1 MKKFKT
7 MLAMMLALVCMTVAF
22 TSCSGDDDDDNTAV
36 AAAKEIAGTYTS
48 TLNVSVMGEPSTYED
63 KTVKVEV
70 VDDNTV
76 KITLPSFGEGMMT
89 LPEFTVP
96 AVKVSSSNGG
106 YVLAQTKYTGTGLNV
121 KGEEKQYT
129 VTLEGSF
136 KNNTLSLQFKPL
148 FGNMPESANMI
159 GTFEATKK

>member
-7 MLAMMLALVCMTVAF
+7 MMAMMLALVSMCVAF
-22 TSCSGDDDDDNTAV
+22 SSCSSDDDDNTAGG
-36 AAAKEIAGTYTS
+36 AKEIVGTYTS
-48 TLNVSVMGEPSTYED
+48 TLNVSVKGQPSTYED
-63 KTVKVEV
+63 KTVKVEA

-106 YVLAQTKYTGTGLNV
+106 YVLAQTTYTGTALNA
-121 KGEEKQYT
+121 KGEGKQYT

-136 KNNTLSLQFKPL
+136 KNNTLSLKFTPV
-148 FGNMPESANMI
+148 FGGMPATIKMI
-159 GTFEATKK
+159 ATFEATKK

>member
-7 MLAMMLALVCMTVAF
+7 MMAMMLALVSMCVAF
-22 TSCSGDDDDDNTAV
+22 SSCSSDDDDNTAGG
-36 AAAKEIAGTYTS
+36 AKEIVGTYTS
-48 TLNVSVMGEPSTYED
+48 TLNVAVMGQSSSYED
-63 KTVKVEV
+63 KTVKVEA

-76 KITLPSFGEGMMT
+76 KITWPSFGEGMMT

-129 VTLEGSF
+129 VKLEGSF
-136 KNNTLSLQFKPL
+136 KNNTLSLNFTSV
-148 FGNMPESANMI
+148 FGGMPMEMV
-159 GTFEATKK
+159 GKFEATKK

>member
-7 MLAMMLALVCMTVAF
+7 MMAMMLALVSMCVAF
-22 TSCSGDDDDDNTAV
+22 SSCSSDDDDNTAGG
-36 AAAKEIAGTYTS
+36 AKEIVGTYTS
-48 TLNVSVMGEPSTYED
+48 TLNLSVMGQSSPFED
-63 KTVKVEV
+63 KTVKVEA

-106 YVLAQTKYTGTGLNV
+106 YVLAQTTYTGTALNV
-121 KGEEKQYT
+121 KGVEKQYT

-136 KNNTLSLQFKPL
+136 KNNTLSLKFTPV
-148 FGNMPESANMI
+148 FGGMTITMI
-159 GTFEATKK
+159 ATFEATKK

>member
-7 MLAMMLALVCMTVAF
+7 MMAMMLALVSMCVAF
-22 TSCSGDDDDDNTAV
+22 SSCSSDDDDNTAGG
-36 AAAKEIAGTYTS
+36 AKEIVGTYTS
-48 TLNVSVMGEPSTYED
+48 TLNLTVMGKSSPFED
-63 KTVKVEV
+63 KTVKVEA

-106 YVLAQTKYTGTGLNV
+106 YVLAHTKYTGTGLNV

-136 KNNTLSLQFKPL
+136 KNNTLSLYFIPVFGTMPL
-148 FGNMPESANMI
+148 EMSAK
-159 GTFEATKK
+159 FEATKK